1 VPKVLYLLRPE
12 TAYNACLHFL
22 ARELGGAD
30 TYLDQRQF
38 LFNNSG
44 INTCLKEFWKKVQE
58 IYWSGAMSPGLTQN
72 EKTELLCALIECF
85 GHSMPEIST
94 GTTNWLPVPHLPLD
108 KLTQL
113 GVHFPALEGTGDKLT
128 DSSMEILQ
136 GDMIRGN
143 LPGIP
148 SAFTAY
154 IQCDTCGTTF
164 NTQEDMGSHTSTL
177 ECLERVTCNGCGIT
191 FVTSKDYRIHK
202 MTFCKQSS
210 LTGGRCPVC
219 NTTGPRCICQQHWAR
234 TYGMVSG
241 LWENPSDETNW
252 LTEDPRISGALN
264 LGATMLKVNLVT
276 EEDLPVE
283 KPPNPVMLKATE
295 WEKQPALLPQKG
307 DEYCKA
313 VIQQNQK
320 TMNLTR
326 VFDGI
331 ESDYGI
337 KLGHVPNKIQL
348 TTASPRSIRHD
359 LSTARKK
366 FKTYMRY
373 VGFDPQTAEPEAID
387 ELETMISDF
396 KEKLDN
402 PEKAHD
408 LTMIL
413 GMDITTLEANI
424 KSLDTWCKDAKIA
437 QEKVKDES
445 RGLQGITSGIQNTN
459 LGAGQDKSNLSETP
473 RRPEKGIKN

>member
-1 VPKVLYLLRPE
+1 MTSLSYPDSKVTTPSKGAYLQVDKNWIKEFHKEVEYKIEYQHSIRAASILLETERSKKKPPDKNSKFLKRSEQQDTDTDTVKVVLDTKELVWSNRLRGKALTSGIENYVPKVLYLLRPE

-58 IYWSGAMSPGLTQN
+58 IYWSGAMSPGLPQN
-72 EKTELLCALIECF
+72 KKTELLCALIECF

-164 NTQEDMGSHTSTL
+164 NTQEDMGSHTSTS

-264 LGATMLKVNLVT
+264 LGATMLKINLVT

-320 TMNLTR
+320 TMNLTI
-326 VFDGI
+326 VF
-331 ESDYGI
+331 
-337 KLGHVPNKIQL
+337 
-348 TTASPRSIRHD
+348 
-359 LSTARKK
+359 
-366 FKTYMRY
+366 
-373 VGFDPQTAEPEAID
+373 
-387 ELETMISDF
+387 
-396 KEKLDN
+396 
-402 PEKAHD
+402 
-408 LTMIL
+408 
-413 GMDITTLEANI
+413 
-424 KSLDTWCKDAKIA
+424 
-437 QEKVKDES
+437 
-445 RGLQGITSGIQNTN
+445 
-459 LGAGQDKSNLSETP
+459 
-473 RRPEKGIKN
+473 